1 MAFPAT
7 IKFGDLKERNP
18 EWKGDFWQTCRALYA
33 GGPTLL
39 GNDEIL
45 KRVMPRHNAED
56 DKVYKERLSRAFF
69 IPYPGSIIDKIV
81 AELTSKPVT
90 VERAPVDEQVHENG
104 SKSTE
109 KDESPLPE
117 FYTAFF
123 NDCSKP
129 GGMKTSVNQ
138 LAREQIL
145 TALQCGFAWTLIDLP
160 RAPAEG
166 YPHLKAQEEA
176 GGLRAYACPIAPE
189 NVIDWEC
196 DESGEFTFVLIQEI
210 SQKRDGLVGN
220 RNKVKITWR
229 YYTPTDWAVY
239 ELEYDKKRHPNGPT
253 DRMEAKLIDSD
264 SHTFGRVPV
273 RRLRLP
279 EGLWAMGKLEAMARA
294 HLNQR
299 NALSWGQ
306 LKALFPV
313 PILYAAAP
321 SPFDPTTEDA
331 GRSNQRFGPGNL
343 WVLSGGSKESP
354 GDRMEYFSPDVST
367 YQAAAEDLANIRDEM
382 HRVLH
387 HMALSVDNSGAALQ
401 RSADSKSIDQ
411 AAASVILKALGVIV
425 REHLEDLY
433 QTVIMGRKEIES
445 VQVAAK
451 GMDQFDDTSVSQI
464 VADALTYTSL
474 NIPSATAQRKVF
486 LKVVKAFLGP
496 DATPEEIE
504 DVTDELEEAI
514 TTETFTMKAE
524 ADARSE
530 EARATGAQR
539 EIDGEPSPDAVFAA
553 KTKEKLAKS
562 KKPASKPKA
571 KSKPKKK
578 SAKKSKR

>member
-1 MAFPAT
+1 MASSTPFPPT
-7 IKFGDLKERNP
+7 IKFGDLKERNA
-18 EWKGDFWQTCRALYA
+18 EWRGDFWQTCRALYA

-39 GNDEIL
+39 GDEEIL

-56 DKVYKERLSRAFF
+56 EKVYKERLARAFY
-69 IPYPGSIIDKIV
+69 IPYPGSIIDKII
-81 AELTSKPVT
+81 AELTAKPVT
-90 VERAPVDEQVHENG
+90 IERAPVTEQVHANG

-109 KDESPLPE
+109 EDKSPLPD

-123 NDCSKP
+123 DDCSKP
-129 GGMKTSVNQ
+129 GGKKTSINQ

-160 RAPAEG
+160 QAPEAG
-166 YPHLKAQEEA
+166 YPNLKAQEDA

-196 DESGEFTFVLIQEI
+196 DDSGEFTFVLIQEVNC
-210 SQKRDGLVGN
+210 KRDGITAN

-239 ELEYDKKRHPNGPT
+239 ELEYDKKRQPAGPN
-253 DRMEAKLIDSD
+253 DRQEAKLVASN

-273 RRLRLP
+273 RRLCLP
-279 EGLWAMGKLEAMARA
+279 QGLWAMGKLEAMARA

-313 PILYAAAP
+313 PILYAQAP
-321 SPFDPTTEDA
+321 SPLDPTSEDA
-331 GRSNQRFGPGNL
+331 GRTNQRFGPGNL
-343 WVLSGGSKESP
+343 WVLAEK
-354 GDRMEYFSPDVST
+354 DRMEYFSPDVAT
-367 YQAAAEDLANIRDEM
+367 YQAAAEDLANLRDEM

-411 AAASVILKALGVIV
+411 AAASVILKALGVLV

-433 QTVIMGRKEIES
+433 STVVMGRQES
-445 VQVAAK
+445 ASVMVSAK
-451 GMDQFDDTSVSQI
+451 GMDAFDDTSVSQI

-474 NIPSATAQRKVF
+474 NIPSATAMRKVF
-486 LKVVKAFLGP
+486 IKVVKAFLGA

-504 DVTDELEEAI
+504 EISDELEESVSA
-514 TTETFTMKAE
+514 ETFAMKAE
-524 ADARSE
+524 ADALSE
-530 EARATGAQR
+530 EARATGAER
-539 EIDGEPSPDAVFAA
+539 DINGEPSPDQVFAA
-553 KTKEKLAKS
+553 QSKEKLAKAKPSKGKPKS
-562 KKPASKPKA
+562 KKTPKR
-571 KSKPKKK
+571 KK
-578 SAKKSKR
+578 